1 MSLRLRRQVVNADG
15 RVTRLIG
22 ALSLLLGICLG
33 GGCTDHADNAGDAI
47 GAPAAQ
53 WFTEI
58 TTAVG
63 LDFVHETGATGKL
76 YMPEVIGP
84 GAALF
89 DFDND
94 GDLDIY
100 LITGNHGLPDAVV
113 EQTPTNRLYRQDPDG
128 RFVDVTAPSGLGDG
142 GYGMGVAIGDVD
154 NDGDADVYVTN
165 YGPDRLYQN
174 RGDGTFE
181 DITESAG
188 IDVPGWSCSAV
199 FLDYDRDGFLDLY
212 VTQYVEFDP
221 LLRCFDEAGR
231 RDYCGPKA
239 FPPIHDVLLHNN
251 GSSGAPGFTDVSEEA
266 GVASVAAA
274 GLGVVCEDLNDD
286 GWIDVYVANDAYPN
300 HLWLN
305 QRDGTFREA
314 ALMMGAAYNLH
325 GQSEAGMG
333 VVAADF
339 DNDSRL
345 DLFVT
350 HLRVET
356 NTHYRNL
363 GRGVGFDDVTG
374 ETGLAASS
382 MEYTGFGTAALDV
395 ELDGDLDLVVANG
408 RVNRVDP
415 RPDASIDPP
424 WDLLAEPNLFYLN
437 DGRGRF
443 ELIERPVASLCGLI
457 EITRGLAIGDIDSD
471 GDLDILISNV
481 QGPARLYRNTS
492 PRNGHWLVVRAA
504 DLSLRRDAIGARVT
518 VFCDGQP
525 LVRAITRGFGYL
537 SSSDPRA
544 HFGLGDVD
552 RVDRIEVRWPDGA
565 RESFP
570 ATDVD
575 RVVQVT
581 RGTGKRQP

>member
-1 MSLRLRRQVVNADG
+1 M
-15 RVTRLIG
+15 THLIG

-33 GGCTDHADNAGDAI
+33 GGCTDHADHPADASQ
-47 GAPAAQ
+47 APAAQ

-63 LDFVHETGATGKL
+63 LDFVHETGATGEL

-100 LITGNHGLPDAVV
+100 LINGNHGLPDAVV
-113 EQTPTNRLYRQDPDG
+113 EQIPTNRLYRQDPDG
-128 RFVDVTAPSGLGDG
+128 RFVDVTAESGLGDG
-142 GYGMGVAIGDVD
+142 GYGMGVAIGDID

-231 RDYCGPKA
+231 RDYCGPKS

-251 GSSGAPGFTDVSEEA
+251 GSSGGPGFTDVSEQA

-314 ALMMGAAYNLH
+314 ALMMGAAYNMH

-339 DNDSRL
+339 DNDSRF

-363 GRGVGFDDVTG
+363 GRGLGFDDVTG

-415 RPDASIDPP
+415 LPDSSLDPP

-492 PRNGHWLVVRAA
+492 PRNGHWLVVRAT
-504 DLSLRRDAIGARVT
+504 DLGLRRDAIGARVT
-518 VFCDGQP
+518 VFCDGRP
-525 LVRAITRGFGYL
+525 LVRTITRGFGYL

-565 RESFP
+565 RETFP

-575 RVVQVT
+575 RIVQVT
-581 RGTGKRQP
+581 RGTGMRQP

>member
-1 MSLRLRRQVVNADG
+1 M
-15 RVTRLIG
+15 TRLIG
-22 ALSLLLGICLG
+22 ASSLLVCTCL
-33 GGCTDHADNAGDAI
+33 GGCTDHAESPSDAI
-47 GAPAAQ
+47 QAPAAQ

-58 TTAVG
+58 TTTVG
-63 LDFVHETGATGKL
+63 LDFVHETGATGEL

-100 LITGNHGLPDAVV
+100 LVNGNRGLPDAVV
-113 EQTPTNRLYRQDPDG
+113 EQTPTNRLYRQDPNG
-128 RFVDVTAPSGLGDG
+128 RYVDVTAESGLGDG
-142 GYGMGVAIGDVD
+142 GYGMGVAIGDID

-165 YGPDRLYQN
+165 YGPDRLYRN

-221 LLRCFDEAGR
+221 DLHCFDQAGR
-231 RDYCGPKA
+231 RDYCGPKS
-239 FPPIHDVLLHNN
+239 FTPIHDVLLHNN
-251 GSSGAPGFTDVSEEA
+251 GGSGGPGFTDVSEEA
-266 GVASVAAA
+266 GIASVAAA
-274 GLGVVCEDLNDD
+274 GLGVVCDDLNDD
-286 GWIDVYVANDAYPN
+286 GWIDIYVANDAYPN

-305 QRDGTFREA
+305 QRNGTFREA
-314 ALMMGAAYNLH
+314 ALMMGTAYSLH
-325 GQSEAGMG
+325 GQPEAGMG

-339 DNDSRL
+339 DNDSRV

-424 WDLLAEPNLFYLN
+424 WNLLAEPNLFYLN
-437 DGRGRF
+437 DGQGRF

-481 QGPARLYRNTS
+481 QGPARLYRNTT
-492 PRNGHWLVVRAA
+492 PRNGHWLIVRAV
-504 DLSLRRDAIGARVT
+504 DPSLRRDAIGARVT
-518 VFCDGQP
+518 VLCNGQRQ
-525 LVRAITRGFGYL
+525 VRTIARGFGYL
-537 SSSDPRA
+537 SSSDSRA

-565 RESFP
+565 RETFP

>member
-1 MSLRLRRQVVNADG
+1 MVATPAPIEAVQVAVSESLG
-15 RVTRLIG
+15 Y
-22 ALSLLLGICLG
+22 SLLIVSGLP
-33 GGCTDHADNAGDAI
+33 GGCVKFNGYDLDRDGNLIKVTVTNLTPSAPVPCTAIYGRHDGELALGTDPLNPDTDGDGVNDGTDIFPLDSSESVDTDGDGTGDHAD
-47 GAPAAQ
+47 
-53 WFTEI
+53 
-58 TTAVG
+58 
-63 LDFVHETGATGKL
+63 LD
-76 YMPEVIGP
+76 
-84 GAALF
+84 
-89 DFDND
+89 
-94 GDLDIY
+94 
-100 LITGNHGLPDAVV
+100 
-113 EQTPTNRLYRQDPDG
+113 
-128 RFVDVTAPSGLGDG
+128 
-142 GYGMGVAIGDVD
+142 
-154 NDGDADVYVTN
+154 
-165 YGPDRLYQN
+165 
-174 RGDGTFE
+174 
-181 DITESAG
+181 
-188 IDVPGWSCSAV
+188 
-199 FLDYDRDGFLDLY
+199 
-212 VTQYVEFDP
+212 
-221 LLRCFDEAGR
+221 
-231 RDYCGPKA
+231 
-239 FPPIHDVLLHNN
+239 
-251 GSSGAPGFTDVSEEA
+251 
-266 GVASVAAA
+266 
-274 GLGVVCEDLNDD
+274 DD
-286 GWIDVYVANDAYPN
+286 GWVDIYVANDAYPN

-325 GQSEAGMG
+325 GQPEAGMG

-363 GRGVGFDDVTG
+363 GGGVGFDDVTG

-415 RPDASIDPP
+415 LPDASIDPP
-424 WDLLAEPNLFYLN
+424 WNLLAEPNLFYLN

-471 GDLDILISNV
+471 GDVDILISNV

-492 PRNGHWLVVRAA
+492 PRNGHWLVVRAT
-504 DLSLRRDAIGARVT
+504 DLSLRRDAIGARIT
-518 VFCDGQP
+518 VLANGQRQ
-525 LVRAITRGFGYL
+525 VRTITRGFGYL

-544 HFGLGDVD
+544 HFGLGDVE

-570 ATDVD
+570 ATEFD
-575 RVVQVT
+575 RFVQVT